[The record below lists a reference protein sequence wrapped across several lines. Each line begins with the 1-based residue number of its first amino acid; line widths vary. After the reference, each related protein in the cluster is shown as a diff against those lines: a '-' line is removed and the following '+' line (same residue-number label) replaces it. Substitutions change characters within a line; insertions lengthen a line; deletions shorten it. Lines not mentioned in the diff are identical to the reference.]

1 VSEPGRANGDWEG
14 PTATGWAGAV
24 KARRDKQEDVNPKRD
39 HSAMP
44 QRILVVDDDPD
55 HLNVVST
62 ILEESGYQVERAGD
76 AEEALSRIH
85 AFQPAMVLTDLRL
98 PGMDGVQLLER
109 VREGMEHVEVVVMTG
124 HEDMTSAIG
133 AMRAGAFDYVVKPIE
148 VTHLQNL
155 VERCLRERSLNVE
168 AAKEP
173 PKTGKDQEEEDGTVV
188 IGRDPRL
195 IELFKMMGVL
205 ARNRA
210 TVLVRGETGTGKEVM
225 ARAIHDH
232 SLHASEPFIAVN
244 CTALTDTLLESELFG
259 HVKGAFTGAVSGRKG
274 YFELAGTGTIFLDE
288 IGDTTID
295 FQTKLLRVLQD
306 RTFFPVGGER
316 PRRTEARVIA
326 ATHQDLEG
334 LVEEGGFREDL
345 YFRLRVVEMVVP
357 PLRERRGDIPDLAR
371 HLLKRIRRETHQ
383 DVREISKEAMS
394 LLQSYDWPGN
404 VRELENALTRA
415 SILARGS
422 TLGPEHLRL
431 GSDRPGL
438 EEEAGRDLSYALG
451 MPVGEAVFSLAD
463 GDGPDWTLDG
473 AIARQVLRVL
483 EHTGWNKSEAA
494 RLLKISRSR
503 LARLVDKF
511 DLESLKS

>member
-1 VSEPGRANGDWEG
+1 MEG
-14 PTATGWAGAV
+14 
-24 KARRDKQEDVNPKRD
+24 
-39 HSAMP
+39 
-44 QRILVVDDDPD
+44 
-55 HLNVVST
+55 
-62 ILEESGYQVERAGD
+62 
-76 AEEALSRIH
+76 
-85 AFQPAMVLTDLRL
+85 
-98 PGMDGVQLLER
+98 
-109 VREGMEHVEVVVMTG
+109 VEVIVMTG

-133 AMRAGAFDYVVKPIE
+133 AMRAGAFDYVVKPME
-148 VTHLQNL
+148 VSNLQDL
-155 VERCLRERSLNVE
+155 VERCLRERALNLKARKV
-168 AAKEP
+168 AAK
-173 PKTGKDQEEEDGTVV
+173 GAGEEEDDQGGV

-195 IELFKMMGVL
+195 IELFKMIGVL

-225 ARAIHDH
+225 ARAIHRH

-244 CTALTDTLLESELFG
+244 CTALSDTLLESELFG

-288 IGDTTID
+288 IGDTTLD
-295 FQTKLLRVLQD
+295 FQTKLLRVFQD
-306 RTFFPVGGER
+306 RTFFPVGGEQAR
-316 PRRTEARVIA
+316 KTEARIIA

-357 PLRERRGDIPDLAR
+357 PLRERKGDIPDLAR
-371 HLLKRIRRETHQ
+371 HLLRRIRRETRQ
-383 DVREISKEAMS
+383 EVRAIAPEAMDA
-394 LLQSYDWPGN
+394 LKAYDWPGN

-438 EEEAGRDLSYALG
+438 DEQDRQTLASTPGRPAGQ
-451 MPVGEAVFSLAD
+451 AVFSLAQ
-463 GDGPDWTLDG
+463 GEGPDWTLDG
-473 AIARQVLRVL
+473 AIGRQILRVL

-494 RLLKISRSR
+494 RLLEISRSR
-503 LARLVDKF
+503 LARLIEKF
-511 DLESLKS
+511 DLESFKN